1 MRQSTVRTLLPCLLL
16 TCCVSGCTTGRA
28 QAPASGVRPTTTA
41 TTAVVERR
49 DVTHVLRLHGTVEA
63 QNALAVVVPRIMGQQ
78 QNQSINAL
86 VVTRLVANGTR
97 VKAGDLLVEFDRQ
110 AQLNSALEKKAEFRD
125 LSEQVRKKLAEQ
137 AEQRAKDDTELKAAE
152 NALALARL
160 EVDKNPMLPRI
171 EAEKNLLLR
180 EAAEAELS
188 QLRRTYQLKL
198 TAARAEV
205 QTLEVRRDRAKRAW
219 EHAEANAERLLI
231 RSPIEGLAVLRT
243 IWKGGRIGE
252 PQEGEEVRTG
262 LGLMDVVAEGAMRVR
277 VKLNQSDL
285 PGMTVGLPADI
296 TLDAYPAK
304 RYTGRLDLLA
314 PVATPGMSDK
324 VRTLTAQFSVEGGD
338 ATLTP
343 DLSAAVDVRLGNW
356 SGVLTVPRTAIT
368 WRGGAAGV
376 SVGGQWRAVTL
387 TALTAAD
394 AVIAEGVS
402 AGERVDL
409 QGESRS

>member
-1 MRQSTVRTLLPCLLL
+1 VRHLLLCLL
-16 TCCVSGCTTGRA
+16 SGCALGCTIGRA
-28 QAPASGVRPTTTA
+28 QAPESSAPPPSA
-41 TTAVVERR
+41 TGIAVVERR
-49 DVTHVLRLHGTVEA
+49 DVTHTLRLHGTVEA
-63 QNALAVVVPRIMGQQ
+63 QNAAAVVVPRIMGQ
-78 QNQSINAL
+78 NLNAL
-86 VVTRLVANGTR
+86 VVTRLVPNGTR
-97 VKAGDLLVEFDRQ
+97 VKTGDLLVEFDRQ
-110 AQLNSALEKKAEFRD
+110 AQLNLALEKKAEFRD
-125 LSEQVRKKLAEQ
+125 LQEQVRKKQAEQ
-137 AEQRAKDDTELKAAE
+137 AEQRAKDDTELKTAE

-160 EVDKNPMLPRI
+160 EVDKNPLLPKI

-243 IWKGGRIGE
+243 IWKGGRVGE

-262 LGLMDVVAEGAMRVR
+262 LGLMDVVAEGEMRVR

-296 TLDAYPAK
+296 TLDAYPARK
-304 RYTGRLDLLA
+304 YKGRLDRLA

-324 VRTLTAQFSVEGGD
+324 VRTLVALFSVQGGD

-343 DLSAAVDVRLGNW
+343 DLSAAVDVRLGAW
-356 SGVLTVPRTAIT
+356 PGALAVPRKAVT
-368 WRGGAAGV
+368 WRDGVAGV
-376 SVGGQWRAVTL
+376 SIGGQWRAVKL
-387 TALTAAD
+387 TAVTAAE
-394 AVIAEGVS
+394 AIIAEGV
-402 AGERVDL
+402 APGDRVDL
-409 QGESRS
+409 PGDTRS